1 MGGHWVQEA
10 VAGPAGLGFLGV
22 GFAGQQAS
30 RIYYTNP
37 PMHQAPG
44 RPGPHHGR
52 L

>member
-1 MGGHWVQEA
+1 
-10 VAGPAGLGFLGV
+10 V

-37 PMHQAPG
+37 PMHKAPG